1 MDKIEA
7 VDPEEASSMTVTQR
21 SARPVEGGS
30 RYSGN
35 TVFVGEL
42 LKDMTVD
49 YERSASEDRLDEVN
63 AGRYRRGQKTPN
75 PSCLHCRLL
84 LRG

>member
-7 VDPEEASSMTVTQR
+7 VDTEEASSMMTTQR
-21 SARPVEGGS
+21 SVVKSGS
-30 RYSGN
+30 DYNGDL
-35 TVFVGEL
+35 VFVGEL

-63 AGRYRRGQKTPN
+63 VSRYRCGQRHPT
-75 PSCLHCRLL
+75 
-84 LRG
+84 